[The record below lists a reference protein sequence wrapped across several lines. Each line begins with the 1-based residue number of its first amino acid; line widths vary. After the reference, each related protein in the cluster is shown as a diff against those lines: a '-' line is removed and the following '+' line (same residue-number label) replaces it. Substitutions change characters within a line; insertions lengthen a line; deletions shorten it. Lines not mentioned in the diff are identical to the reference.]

1 MISQISNKMEN
12 SITNQQNE
20 PGDFFVLRFGNYTD
34 NALKSVNQIAA
45 KDFGSFQQAIYF
57 LIETIEPEKIFLT
70 PDFHQTGNR
79 NLVVVIRE
87 NDHSTS
93 EEREKLL
100 DHPLLKKQCI
110 ILQFIKGYALE
121 CDYQSSPI
129 YLTVTCNRKTLIYD
143 NGCFALT
150 EMDKT
155 ALLKF
160 NATANGQFYKGLEK
174 MDTFLNSAIIFWEDN
189 PAMAAFHLHQAMEL
203 GLNALIRA
211 VTGTVKT
218 THLIRKLL
226 QSSLLCG
233 TEIYQLMSTGDEAG
247 EQSIDQLEEAYLGYR
262 YKNNYQITAQ
272 CVANLIEKVTKLRN
286 AIEINFLDWLLRYE
300 LEILDMPDHE

>member
-20 PGDFFVLRFGNYTD
+20 PDAFFSLRFDNYTD
-34 NALKSVNQIAA
+34 TAVKSVNQIAA
-45 KDFGSFQQAIYF
+45 KDFAIFQQAIDF

-70 PDFHQTGNR
+70 PDFQQTGER
-79 NLVVVIRE
+79 KLIVVIRE
-87 NDHSTS
+87 NDHSTF
-93 EEREKLL
+93 EEREKLQ
-100 DHPLLKKQCI
+100 DHPLLKKQRI
-110 ILQFIKGYALE
+110 TLQFIKGYGLE
-121 CDYQSSPI
+121 CEYQSSPI
-129 YLTVTCNRKTLIYD
+129 YLTVSCNRKTLIYD
-143 NGCFALT
+143 NGCFALA
-150 EMDKT
+150 EMDKA
-155 ALLKF
+155 ALMEFKT
-160 NATANGQFYKGLEK
+160 TANSQFYKGLER
-174 MDTFLNSAIIFWEDN
+174 MDTFLNSAIIFWEHN

-203 GLNALIRA
+203 GLNALIRS

-218 THLIRKLL
+218 THLIRRLL
-226 QSSLLCG
+226 QSSLICG
-233 TEIYQLMSTGDEAG
+233 TEIYQIMSTGDEAG

-262 YKNNYQITAQ
+262 YKNNYQVTAQ